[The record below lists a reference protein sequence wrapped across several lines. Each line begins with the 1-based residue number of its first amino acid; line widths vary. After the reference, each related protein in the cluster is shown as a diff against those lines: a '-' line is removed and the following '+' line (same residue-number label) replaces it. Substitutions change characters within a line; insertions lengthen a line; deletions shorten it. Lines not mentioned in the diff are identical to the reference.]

1 MCSGLLDEIIDIT
14 DNGGNAWIDREGPD
28 AKKSG
33 PFEGLARARARGKK
47 LGGENAQ
54 SRKTAAEAAERA
66 EALRPVIE
74 KIRSEAPD
82 MSANAIAVELNRQRI
97 ATPTKGAKW
106 HAQSVIRV
114 LDRLDRVPA

>member
-1 MCSGLLDEIIDIT
+1 
-14 DNGGNAWIDREGPD
+14 
-28 AKKSG
+28 
-33 PFEGLARARARGKK
+33 
-47 LGGENAQ
+47 
-54 SRKTAAEAAERA
+54 
-66 EALRPVIE
+66 LRPVIE

>member
-1 MCSGLLDEIIDIT
+1 
-14 DNGGNAWIDREGPD
+14 
-28 AKKSG
+28 
-33 PFEGLARARARGKK
+33 
-47 LGGENAQ
+47 
-54 SRKTAAEAAERA
+54 
-66 EALRPVIE
+66 
-74 KIRSEAPD
+74 